1 LWRSAKSKRPDSR
14 HRETHVLAFRAE
26 GQLVAV
32 SAFYYRVVEI
42 PAVQPVEHDAWHLDV
57 LAVRFDKQGQ
67 HLSQEALQQSLG
79 AIQELDGSRVFVTAY
94 VHQENAAALAVAAHF
109 GLLPYVQHDPLY
121 WTLLGELPPQQ

>member
-32 SAFYYRVVEI
+32 SAFYYRVVEV

-57 LAVRFDKQGQ
+57 LAVRFDK
-67 HLSQEALQQSLG
+67 
-79 AIQELDGSRVFVTAY
+79 
-94 VHQENAAALAVAAHF
+94 
-109 GLLPYVQHDPLY
+109 
-121 WTLLGELPPQQ
+121 